1 MIKNLKDQIKEA
13 QSANDE
19 IRFTD
24 LRNVYAN
31 MLAEKDRIKLEK
43 KQVKSI
49 IKQRRAA
56 ATT

>member
-56 ATT
+56 AS